1 MNAPRSVPNE
11 PVAPVP
17 PPSAE
22 RVWREFLLAL
32 DALPPAARAAFLLY
46 AVFEAGY
53 DDIAALIGE
62 PAPACREHV
71 ARARARTLARVA
83 ALCGREGLAP

>member
-1 MNAPRSVPNE
+1 MNASRP
-11 PVAPVP
+11 APSRPIP
-17 PPSAE
+17 PANAE
-22 RVWREFLLAL
+22 RVWCEFLVAL

-71 ARARARTLARVA
+71 ARARAQTLARVA
-83 ALCGREGLAP
+83 ALYAREGAAP